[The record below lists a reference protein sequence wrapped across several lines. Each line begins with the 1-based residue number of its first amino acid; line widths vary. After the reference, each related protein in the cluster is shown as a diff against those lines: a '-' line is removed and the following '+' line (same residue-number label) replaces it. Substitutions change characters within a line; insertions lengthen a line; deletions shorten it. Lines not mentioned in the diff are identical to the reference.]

1 MQKSKIKSFMDIALI
16 QAKFSHTKDEVPI
29 GAVIVNEKG
38 IITAKS
44 GNKNRELN
52 DPTAHAEILAIRMA
66 CKKINSSKLFGYSI
80 YVTLQPCEMCLHAI
94 LNAGISRLYY
104 GAIDFENRMLQNKYN
119 MICEEKSFNLEVYAS
134 INEKKCSSL
143 IKSFFQGKRNLI

>member
-66 CKKINSSKLFGYSI
+66 CKKINSSRPLTWRTSGRTAPLRFVTSARTPCGRRRSTRSI
-80 YVTLQPCEMCLHAI
+80 
-94 LNAGISRLYY
+94 
-104 GAIDFENRMLQNKYN
+104 
-119 MICEEKSFNLEVYAS
+119 
-134 INEKKCSSL
+134 
-143 IKSFFQGKRNLI
+143 